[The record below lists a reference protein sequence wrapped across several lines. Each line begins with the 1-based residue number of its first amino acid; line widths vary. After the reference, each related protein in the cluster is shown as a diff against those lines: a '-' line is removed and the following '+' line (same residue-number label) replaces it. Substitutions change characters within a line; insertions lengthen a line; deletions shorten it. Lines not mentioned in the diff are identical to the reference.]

1 MPVCL
6 CAEQLTETS
15 ESWHLTTKQIFKLGF
30 STSITIITTKI
41 GKEENSNCS
50 CLVISPWWFYIML
63 FLQPVMY
70 ITKWNVAAPVNLLR
84 RHRPRFCEKN
94 SEIEIDFMSNSNQKK
109 IGRLLGHFQTWTYI
123 LGQAHL
129 QTSNAKKR
137 KLECKS
143 SAKLRIS
150 TQTDHKA
157 SQVKKHPAGKV
168 PYKKLYDSVK

>member
-84 RHRPRFCEKN
+84 RHRPRFCKKN

-109 IGRLLGHFQTWTYI
+109 IGRLLTFPDMDVHIGPSTPANLQCKKEKTGMQIFSNIAHFHPNRSQ
-123 LGQAHL
+123 
-129 QTSNAKKR
+129 S
-137 KLECKS
+137 KS
-143 SAKLRIS
+143 DKE
-150 TQTDHKA
+150 A
-157 SQVKKHPAGKV
+157 SSRQSP
-168 PYKKLYDSVK
+168 L